1 MQSHN
6 HHISR
11 SLFSPSKSTV
21 PPFFFIPRYNTVMYY
36 PCGYPF
42 LALLL
47 IPFFCSFWK
56 EKEKR
61 RIDNSTVNV
70 CQIQCDATLELV
82 SNSSSVRL
90 LFWFWLLT
98 AIKKKKNAACTA
110 QSYFF
115 SFFSKYPPPSFL
127 LPSRRLTKRKKERRK
142 EGKKRGAP
150 FEKEKEKK
158 HA

>member
-127 LPSRRLTKRKKERRK
+127 LPSRRLTKRKKERKK
-142 EGKKRGAP
+142 EEGSP
-150 FEKEKEKK
+150 F
-158 HA
+158 